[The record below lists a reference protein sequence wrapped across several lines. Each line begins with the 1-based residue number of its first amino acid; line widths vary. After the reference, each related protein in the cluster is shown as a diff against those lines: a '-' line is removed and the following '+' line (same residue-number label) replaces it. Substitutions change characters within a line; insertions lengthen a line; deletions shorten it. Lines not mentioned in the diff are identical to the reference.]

1 MKWQC
6 VNRPCDIKEKI
17 RDTDN
22 IVYTHDRRRKSYVCH
37 INMLKEY
44 VTCSDAEIKTP
55 VLTVAP
61 EGVPLS

>member
-1 MKWQC
+1 M
-6 VNRPCDIKEKI
+6 EKI
-17 RDTDN
+17 RDTGN
-22 IVYTHDRRRKSYVCH
+22 IVYTPDRRRKSYVCH
-37 INMLKEY
+37 INMLKAY